1 MIRPGDPPA
10 HFLHQML
17 SRLYPLLRPAF
28 FALEPERSHAL
39 GLASLRLAH
48 RLHLV
53 SADVRESNDPLRLM
67 GLSFPN
73 RIGLAAGL
81 DKDARHIDALGALGF
96 AFIEVGT
103 VTPRP
108 QSGQAKPRL
117 FRFPAQHALINRM
130 GFPNDGAQA
139 VASRLTKRT
148 YAGVL
153 GVNIGKNAATPI
165 ERAIDD
171 YVECYRCLA
180 PYADY
185 VAVNVSSPN
194 TQGLRQLQQADSLR
208 PILTALMEEEGRLRM
223 RKGRRTP
230 LLAKIA
236 PDLALEDVIA
246 LARLFLELQIDGVIA
261 TNTTITRPPA
271 LARSEEGGLSG
282 APLLDL
288 SQQVIRWLKAET
300 RGRLTII
307 GVGGI
312 MSAGDASQSLDA
324 GADLLQVYSGLI
336 YRGPGLVSELKRASR
351 SASGASG
358 QHFRS

>member
-1 MIRPGDPPA
+1 
-10 HFLHQML
+10 ML

-96 AFIEVGT
+96 GFIEVGT

-165 ERAIDD
+165 ERAI
-171 YVECYRCLA
+171 
-180 PYADY
+180 
-185 VAVNVSSPN
+185 N
-194 TQGLRQLQQADSLR
+194 R
-208 PILTALMEEEGRLRM
+208 PLFGRA
-223 RKGRRTP
+223 GRN
-230 LLAKIA
+230 
-236 PDLALEDVIA
+236 
-246 LARLFLELQIDGVIA
+246 Q
-261 TNTTITRPPA
+261 
-271 LARSEEGGLSG
+271 
-282 APLLDL
+282 
-288 SQQVIRWLKAET
+288 
-300 RGRLTII
+300 RG
-307 GVGGI
+307 
-312 MSAGDASQSLDA
+312 
-324 GADLLQVYSGLI
+324 
-336 YRGPGLVSELKRASR
+336 RASR
-351 SASGASG
+351 TRRPSRTACRDLESRRRAYPSVKAR
-358 QHFRS
+358 QHPFAPRRQPRPRPRSPARPPPPPVRPGRHR